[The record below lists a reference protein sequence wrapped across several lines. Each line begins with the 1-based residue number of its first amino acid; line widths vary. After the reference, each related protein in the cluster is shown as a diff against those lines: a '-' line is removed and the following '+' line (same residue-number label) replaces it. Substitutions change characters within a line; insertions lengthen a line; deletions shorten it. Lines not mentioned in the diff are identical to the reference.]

1 MEVGLERG
9 FRSSSKDTVAHSVVG
24 WQAQSKAPG
33 QKQKVNGA
41 GPFFC
46 QEIRDTL
53 KQLEMAGDAWSER
66 VGHAECRKQA
76 QQEHCAVHKIAR
88 SRS

>member
-1 MEVGLERG
+1 MEVGLEHV
-9 FRSSSKDTVAHSVVG
+9 FTSSSKGTVAHSVVG
-24 WQAQSKAPG
+24 WQEQSKAPG
-33 QKQKVNGA
+33 QKQRVNGA
-41 GPFFC
+41 GPFC
-46 QEIRDTL
+46 QAIRDTL

-76 QQEHCAVHKIAR
+76 QQEHRAVHKIAR